1 MTIAKRA
8 WLIGSCTV
16 LLVGCSLSPT
26 YRRPQVDIP
35 ASFKEEPGWQAAA
48 PADAVARGEW
58 WKLFNDPVLND
69 LQQQVLVS
77 NQNLAAAKAAYDQSR
92 GLVRELRSSLLP
104 VVSLSASG
112 TKVGSFG
119 EGSPAVGS
127 TGTVSSSSTSSGNA
141 RYAVSIGA
149 SWEPDLWGRIGDSV
163 RQAGA
168 LAQASAADLTNATL
182 AAQGELALDYV
193 QLRSLEAQERVL
205 SATIDAYQRALSI
218 TQNRYDSG
226 VVGRTDVL
234 QAETALRNAR
244 ADNADLGRQRAVF
257 EHAIAV
263 LVGVNPSTFKLPDAE
278 WVRVIPDVPAVLP
291 ATLLERRPD
300 IASAERRVAA
310 ANFSIGI
317 ERSAFFPSISLSG
330 DAGYSGR
337 NLGSLFESAN
347 SVWSLGLTGALTLL
361 DFGGRSARV
370 DQARAAYEQT
380 VAQYRQTALL
390 AFQQIEDQLAAVR
403 VLKFVASE
411 REAAAVAAN
420 RAEEISRNQY
430 LAGQIGYSDVIVVQT
445 AALSARQ
452 AEIQAVVDQQSAAIG
467 LIQALGGHWSE

>member
-8 WLIGSCTV
+8 WLVGSCTV
-16 LLVGCSLSPT
+16 LLIGCSLSPT
-26 YRRPQVDIP
+26 YRKPQVDIP
-35 ASFKEEPGWQAAA
+35 ASFKEEPGWQVAA
-48 PADAVARGEW
+48 PADDVARGEW

-69 LQQQVLVS
+69 LQRQVLVS

-119 EGSPAVGS
+119 EGSPSVGS
-127 TGTVSSSSTSSGNA
+127 SGTVSSSGNA

-168 LAQASAADLTNATL
+168 LAQASGEDLTNATL

-193 QLRSLEAQERVL
+193 QLRSIEAQERVL

-291 ATLLERRPD
+291 ASLLERRPD

-317 ERSAFFPSISLSG
+317 ERTAFFPSIDLSG

-337 NLGSLFESAN
+337 SLSGLFESAN

-380 VAQYRQTALL
+380 VAQYRQTTLL

-403 VLKFVASE
+403 VLKFVANE

>member
-8 WLIGSCTV
+8 WLVGSCAV

-26 YRRPQVDIP
+26 YRKPQVDIP

-48 PADAVARGEW
+48 PADDIARGEW

-119 EGSPAVGS
+119 EGSPSVGS
-127 TGTVSSSSTSSGNA
+127 GGTVSTSSSGNA

-193 QLRSLEAQERVL
+193 QLRSVEAQERVL
-205 SATIDAYQRALSI
+205 SATIEAYQRALSI
-218 TQNRYDSG
+218 AQNRYDSG

-263 LVGVNPSTFKLPDAE
+263 LVGVNPSTFKLPEAE

-317 ERSAFFPSISLSG
+317 ERSAFFPSIDLSG

-337 NLGSLFESAN
+337 SLSSLFESAN

-370 DQARAAYEQT
+370 GQARAAYEQT
-380 VAQYRQTALL
+380 VAQYRQTTLL

-403 VLKFVASE
+403 VLKFVATE

-467 LIQALGGHWSE
+467 LIQALGGHWNE